1 MNKLC
6 WNLSYLHEIL
16 ILEKYSKHILKV
28 GPLQNFASLS
38 FIFHDLRN
46 FCSWPSGKKSS
57 FRLEVS
63 EEKVWYSMTLPHSF
77 VLLVIRKGVAT
88 FFIRDSMAKSALPYF
103 LTMSGFRY
111 LNSPGWAGKIH
122 VNIFPKENMPVHG
135 PGTRIRDL
143 TTPSPPS

>member
-88 FFIRDSMAKSALPYF
+88 FFIRDSMANSALPYF
-103 LTMSGFRY
+103 YTRTSILTISFNVWFQVLKFSWVSGE
-111 LNSPGWAGKIH
+111 NSC
-122 VNIFPKENMPVHG
+122 
-135 PGTRIRDL
+135 
-143 TTPSPPS
+143 